1 MIFLSF
7 LKMIKL
13 LLLFLKELYARNNI
27 FKYIKKKHGHDLI
40 KAARDFEQK
49 KTKLEKL
56 VADIEFIK
64 LWKKEQLN
72 PTFSKVNVS
81 MRNGT
86 YKLKRR
92 ILRLVMQTELQNKH
106 QEKRKFRK
114 DIGSINV
121 LLSTSSSLI
130 VCNALFHRI
139 NLAVKSRIK
148 VIKKTSYLEIE
159 TRSSQLQWWT

>member
-1 MIFLSF
+1 
-7 LKMIKL
+7 
-13 LLLFLKELYARNNI
+13 
-27 FKYIKKKHGHDLI
+27 
-40 KAARDFEQK
+40 
-49 KTKLEKL
+49 
-56 VADIEFIK
+56 
-64 LWKKEQLN
+64 
-72 PTFSKVNVS
+72 

-92 ILRLVMQTELQNKH
+92 IVRLVMQTELQNKH
-106 QEKRKFRK
+106 REKRKFRK

-139 NLAVKSRIK
+139 NLAVKSGIK

-159 TRSSQLQWWT
+159 TRSSQLQ

>member
-1 MIFLSF
+1 
-7 LKMIKL
+7 
-13 LLLFLKELYARNNI
+13 
-27 FKYIKKKHGHDLI
+27 
-40 KAARDFEQK
+40 
-49 KTKLEKL
+49 
-56 VADIEFIK
+56 
-64 LWKKEQLN
+64 
-72 PTFSKVNVS
+72 

-92 ILRLVMQTELQNKH
+92 IVRLVMQTELQNKH

-159 TRSSQLQWWT
+159 TRSSQLQ